1 MLDKPVYGQDF
12 GLEDG
17 FRMDDL
23 ITPDYVI
30 RDGEIYYRIRK

>member
-1 MLDKPVYGQDF
+1 MTPVYGQDF

-23 ITPDYVI
+23 ITPEFVI
-30 RDGEIYYRIRK
+30 RDGVIYERIWK